1 MRRNDVWVAAVVAL
15 VLSGCDEGATE
26 LRDVVLETA
35 SGSGSGGDES
45 GGDSGDESGGDDTGT
60 TGDEAQSEF
69 EVGEPLVCLE
79 DVQFAAL
86 PTGQDLTSAPVD
98 PLQAQV
104 ACPMAGVGVAKYVD
118 YRCQYNTWDGSADLY
133 CKYWCD
139 CSVKYTSPCNPPH
152 ADCGGDYQ
160 ESWASETNVS
170 TYPWGMG
177 ACLSAGWAACRG
189 AIGKEAGYCASKC
202 QYKAPKR
209 TLDCP
214 GCGG

>member
-1 MRRNDVWVAAVVAL
+1 MFRRVMIGVGL
-15 VLSGCDEGATE
+15 VLAWTGCDEEEPE
-26 LRDVVLETA
+26 LQDRDVVVEEPEEEGQDHA
-35 SGSGSGGDES
+35 EDQWQEG
-45 GGDSGDESGGDDTGT
+45 
-60 TGDEAQSEF
+60 EAQICEEAVDVVGIHEAAELDEF
-69 EVGEPLVCLE
+69 AVLDP
-79 DVQFAAL
+79 AA
-86 PTGQDLTSAPVD
+86 GAVN
-98 PLQAQV
+98 
-104 ACPMAGVGVAKYVD
+104 CPMSGVASVTYVD
-118 YRCQYNTWDGSADLY
+118 FHCYDWGVRCDHY
-133 CKYWCD
+133 CD
-139 CSVKYTSPCNPPH
+139 CDYTFSSPCNPPH